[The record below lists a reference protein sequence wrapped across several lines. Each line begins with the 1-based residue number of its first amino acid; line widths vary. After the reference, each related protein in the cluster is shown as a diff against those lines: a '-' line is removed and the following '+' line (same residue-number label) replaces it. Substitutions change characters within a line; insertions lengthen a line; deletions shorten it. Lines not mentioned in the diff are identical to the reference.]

1 MKDWTILIYA
11 NGNNEMEPEMYES
24 MISCEKIGSN
34 DNVDI
39 IVQLARADRQIAQ
52 IMRPNKKLPKEVD
65 KWTGVKRY
73 YISKSNSKLVDNLG
87 KVNMAHPNSLYEF
100 IKWGIE
106 NYPATHYMI
115 ILSGHGISFVGNMT
129 DLTYDV
135 PYIMGTPEMCKAIE
149 LIHKNIGI
157 EIDILVLD
165 MCYMNSIEIIYEFG
179 KNENNG
185 VRNILTYI
193 GEGPFEGLSYDTLIS
208 IVQKNS
214 KFHDEIKI
222 LKEIIDNLN
231 LDTIAFEVNHNKLE
245 NIKNKFNELAYCY
258 LNNNDKNK
266 IHTFDLL
273 TKNDSI
279 YPWHNILEELKQ
291 TLTSIIIYHKEVTN
305 KEKSLIKVIFENIG
319 YLIKLYYKLAFAKDN
334 YWTKLLCDKKIYNKL
349 TPYAQVDFKPMKLS
363 KESILYSILANNPN
377 ISNEEAKLI
386 LNKMLSYK
394 K

>member
-24 MISCEKIGSN
+24 MIRCEKIGSN

-39 IVQLARADRQIAQ
+39 IIQLARADRQIAQ
-52 IMRPNKKLPKEVD
+52 IMRPNKKFPKEID
-65 KWTGVKRY
+65 KWTGVRRY
-73 YISKSNSKLVDNLG
+73 YISKSNSKLIDDLG
-87 KVNMAHPNSLYEF
+87 KINMAHPNSLYEF

-106 NYPATHYMI
+106 NYPAAHYMI
-115 ILSGHGISFVGNMT
+115 ILSGHGISFLGNMT

-135 PYIMGTPEMCKAIE
+135 PYIMGTPEMCRAIE
-149 LIHKNIGI
+149 LIHENIGVK
-157 EIDILVLD
+157 IDILILD

-193 GEGPFEGLSYDTLIS
+193 GEGPFEGLPYDTLIS

-214 KFHDEIKI
+214 KLLDEINL

-231 LDTIAFEVNHNKLE
+231 LDTIAFEVNNNKLE

-266 IHTFDLL
+266 LHTFDLL
-273 TKNDSI
+273 KKNDSI
-279 YPWHNILEELKQ
+279 YPWYNILEELKQ
-291 TLTSIIIYHKEVTN
+291 ILTSIIIYHKEVTN
-305 KEKSLIKVIFENIG
+305 KEKSLIKVILENVG
-319 YLIKLYYKLAFAKDN
+319 NLIKLYYKLAFAKDN
-334 YWTKLLCDKKIYNKL
+334 YWTKLLCDEKIYDKL

-363 KESILYSILANNPN
+363 KESILYSILATNPN
-377 ISNEEAKLI
+377 ISMEEAILI
-386 LNKMLSYK
+386 LNEILTIK